1 LKESAI
7 AADFLELTVGGS
19 SSTSSSQDDFGL
31 AAGGCEI
38 GAVTGGAFAFSGSFL
53 AGVGA
58 GAFFLTIKPRS
69 SESLSLPPKRSCFSL
84 SFDERAG
91 LAGAVLKLSAFG
103 AAFGFA
109 SSFGLALKS
118 KSNPPSASSSSL
130 STAKRSFAFFFFSA
144 GGFPVPL
151 RPETDNFP

>member
-1 LKESAI
+1 LKESA
-7 AADFLELTVGGS
+7 APADFLELAVGGS
-19 SSTSSSQDDFGL
+19 SSMSSSQDDFGL
-31 AAGGCEI
+31 AAGGCET
-38 GAVTGGAFAFSGSFL
+38 GADTGGAFAFSGSFL
-53 AGVGA
+53 AGA
-58 GAFFLTIKPRS
+58 GAFFLIIKPRS

-84 SFDERAG
+84 SLDERAG

-103 AAFGFA
+103 AAFGF
-109 SSFGLALKS
+109 SSSLGFDLKS
-118 KSNPPSASSSSL
+118 KSNPPSSSSSSL